1 MVSLRDSQA
10 KKAASSNRPLLEAI
24 RHRWSPRAFDTRS
37 VEREKLLTILEAARW
52 AASANNL
59 QPWRFIIA
67 LRENESEFHAMLSVI
82 SEHNQSWAKNAPV
95 LLLAVVNELRP
106 DGNRN
111 SHAEHDTGMAMAHIA
126 LQATELGLYTHMI
139 GGFSAD
145 KARETYA
152 IPEGYRPITAMALGY
167 YGDVSQLTEQQQ
179 QREAAERQRKS
190 LSELVFS
197 GQFGQAAIED

>member
-1 MVSLRDSQA
+1 MVSLRENQA
-10 KKAASSNRPLLEAI
+10 KKAASSKRPLLEAI
-24 RHRWSPRAFDTRS
+24 RHRWSPRAFDSRP

-67 LRENESEFHAMLSVI
+67 LRENEAEFQVMLSVLG
-82 SEHNQSWAKNAPV
+82 ENNQSWAKNAPV
-95 LLLAVVNELRP
+95 LLIAVVNELRP

-111 SHAEHDTGMAMAHIA
+111 AHAEHDTGMAMAHIA
-126 LQATELGLYTHMI
+126 LQATDLGLYTHMI

-145 KARETYA
+145 KARETFS

-167 YGDVSQLTEQQQ
+167 YGDVKQLNENQQ
-179 QREAAERQRKS
+179 QREEAERQRKP
-190 LSELVFS
+190 LSELVFA
-197 GQFGQAAIED
+197 GQFGQAVIED